1 MALEKRFALRLAKSV
16 DLTTRLVERSAGE
29 VEVLAPRDWTSA
41 RIEAWLDLGGGD
53 DPKAALLGIPAAYA
67 GRLAKAA
74 VAQGRLSKTEASVL
88 AAELEAAILLG
99 LYAPAATGAEPGSV
113 LLDSASIEFSADL
126 EAHLG
131 ARFRLSIDGADVPV
145 THAGTALAADN
156 IRVDFAG
163 ETADR
168 DIEAVT
174 VDLDFF
180 PGVHDDQEQQ
190 VNVRIDGVTR
200 TVVFRPGSEA
210 QTVSF

>member
-1 MALEKRFALRLAKSV
+1 MLKRIVLTAALIAALATPAIAHRGHAGLTVIEIDPVSGAVSVTHRFAAH
-16 DLTTRLVERSAGE
+16 DVEPALPSI
-29 VEVLAPRDWTSA
+29 AP
-41 RIEAWLDLGGGD
+41 EAQPSLD
-53 DPKAALLGIPAAYA
+53 DP
-67 GRLAKAA
+67 RA
-74 VAQGRLSKTEASVL
+74 V
-88 AAELEAAILLG
+88 
-99 LYAPAATGAEPGSV
+99 
-113 LLDSASIEFSADL
+113 ADL

>member
-1 MALEKRFALRLAKSV
+1 MFRRTLLTAALIAALATPAAAHRGHAGLTVIEIDPVSGAVSVTHRFAAH
-16 DLTTRLVERSAGE
+16 DVEPALPSI
-29 VEVLAPRDWTSA
+29 AP
-41 RIEAWLDLGGGD
+41 EAQPSLD
-53 DPKAALLGIPAAYA
+53 DP
-67 GRLAKAA
+67 RA
-74 VAQGRLSKTEASVL
+74 V
-88 AAELEAAILLG
+88 
-99 LYAPAATGAEPGSV
+99 
-113 LLDSASIEFSADL
+113 ADL

-168 DIEAVT
+168 DIQAVT